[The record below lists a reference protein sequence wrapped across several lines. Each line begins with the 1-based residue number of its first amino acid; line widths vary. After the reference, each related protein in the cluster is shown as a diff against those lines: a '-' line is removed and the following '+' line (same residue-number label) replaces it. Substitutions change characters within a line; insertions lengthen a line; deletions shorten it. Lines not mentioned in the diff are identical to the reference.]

1 MSDMFGAYYP
11 KVEGDRPCIICDRPL
26 KESEDRRC
34 SVCEE
39 ALKDGER
46 QAVIDQLKEKGYEA
60 KPCVDPDMIAL
71 KVGEAEDPNERMRL
85 TADGQFYIVDD
96 GYYYQI
102 GSVEDLKKFLEAKP

>member
-46 QAVIDQLKEKGYEA
+46 LAVIYQLKVKGYEA
-60 KPCVDPDMIAL
+60 KPCVDPDKIAL
-71 KVGEAEDPNERMRL
+71 KVGKAEDTNERMHL
-85 TADGQFYIVDD
+85 SADGQLYIVDD
-96 GYYYQI
+96 GWYYQI
-102 GSVEDLKKFLEAKP
+102 GTVEEFKNWLEAKP